1 MTVINFN
8 TKKQLQSGY
17 SGDGI
22 DSIALGV
29 LNMPPK
35 SIEFYPEEIIEI
47 ESDIIEAQLYNASN
61 PIILEEIIDIQKEYQ
76 STNFTKTI
84 LFKNIKEVC
93 RVLLYALIIFFVSRQ
108 IVQNYVVDGISMEP
122 TIFNND
128 YLVVNRWDYRTLNID
143 WMPFVDRTSLE
154 IRNTLKVGDI
164 VVFSQGR
171 EKTQRDLVKRIA
183 GMPGQIIQI
192 KNGLITVDDIPIQEF
207 DTNQPSVRN
216 MPALFLE
223 KTIIPEGKV
232 FVLGDNKYA
241 SNDSRWLGLIDTHLI
256 SGKVQLIYWPRDR
269 WQSFEHQGR
278 IDLGK

>member
-22 DSIALGV
+22 DSITLGV
-29 LNMPPK
+29 LRMPPK

-47 ESDIIEAQLYNASN
+47 ASEIFEAELYDASN
-61 PIILEEIIDIQKEYQ
+61 SIVFEEIVDIQKDRQ
-76 STNFTKTI
+76 PANFTKTS
-84 LFKNIKEVC
+84 LFKNMKEVC
-93 RVLLYALIIFFVSRQ
+93 RVFLYALIIFFVSRQ

-128 YLVVNRWDYRTLNID
+128 YLVVNRWDYRALNIG
-143 WMPFVDRTSLE
+143 WMPFVDRKSLE

-164 VVFSQGR
+164 VVFAQGR
-171 EKTQRDLVKRIA
+171 EKFKRDLVKRIA
-183 GMPGQIIQI
+183 GMPGQVVQI
-192 KNGLITVDDIPIQEF
+192 KNGLITIDDIPIQEF
-207 DTNQPSVRN
+207 DTSQPSVRN
-216 MPALFLE
+216 MPVLFLE

-241 SNDSRWLGLIDTHLI
+241 SNDSRWLGLIDMHLI
-256 SGKVQLIYWPRDR
+256 SGKVQLIYWPKDR